1 MDGAEAEAV
10 GQVAAMRVASAARVA
25 GMLGFPGTHEVV
37 VMAAGETTTG
47 CAEPWAARFGNAA
60 VAVKVAITVAAA
72 VRLVIG
78 PTVVVGESVA
88 PTAQMKDVQLAWT
101 GQKMK
106 AWGTVAAMAADSAI
120 ASLVDV
126 SMGTTPAKKGKLMTL
141 RAAVVVVD
149 IARASMVVMNVDMAR
164 AVAVA

>member
-1 MDGAEAEAV
+1 
-10 GQVAAMRVASAARVA
+10 
-25 GMLGFPGTHEVV
+25 
-37 VMAAGETTTG
+37 
-47 CAEPWAARFGNAA
+47 
-60 VAVKVAITVAAA
+60 
-72 VRLVIG
+72 
-78 PTVVVGESVA
+78 
-88 PTAQMKDVQLAWT
+88 
-101 GQKMK
+101 
-106 AWGTVAAMAADSAI
+106 MAADSAI